1 MIMSKC
7 IRMGICVPI
16 SISQRTNRAEVATDV
31 HWGPIPPFS
40 PVPPTPFNPLNPP
53 NPSNPSNPSN
63 PFTVPSTPKYTQSTM
78 VESCGDWIEGD
89 GGDWED

>member
-1 MIMSKC
+1 MCMIMSKC
-7 IRMGICVPI
+7 IRMGICVLI
-16 SISQRTNRAEVATDV
+16 STGQRTNRAEVATDV
-31 HWGPIPPFS
+31 HWDPNLPSPSNPPS
-40 PVPPTPFNPLNPP
+40 PLNPP
-53 NPSNPSNPSN
+53 HPSNLSNPSN